1 MQTIIRTFRE
11 EATTYGREYSV
22 IACAVVAAVIMGLL
36 QFTHA
41 W

>member
-1 MQTIIRTFRE
+1 MQTIMRTFRE
-11 EATTYGREYSV
+11 ETSVYGREYSV
-22 IACAVVAAVIMGLL
+22 IACAVAAAVIMGLL